1 MNKNTFLIAF
11 LLISG
16 FLISCGDDDVPPIEN
31 EEEVIDLVRLTFSP
45 SGGGTDVVV
54 TATDP
59 DGEGPMDMVPDAVIQ
74 LNTGTTYTLSID
86 FENTA
91 EAEDITEEVEQE
103 GEEHMI
109 FFSFTADIFSDPTG
123 NGNIDNRADD
133 INYNDQD
140 GDGNPIG
147 LSTDWTAG
155 SASSDGSFRI
165 VLKHQPN
172 LKSGTSGSTDGETDV
187 DIAWEIDIL
196 AP

>member
-1 MNKNTFLIAF
+1 MNKNLLLIAL

-16 FLISCGDDDVPPIEN
+16 LMISCGDDDAPPIEN

-59 DGEGPMDMVPDAVIQ
+59 DGEGPMNMAPDAVIE
-74 LNTGTTYTLSID
+74 LNTGTTYTLSIE

-123 NGNIDNRADD
+123 DGNIDNRADD

-140 GDGNPIG
+140 MDGNPIG

-172 LKSGTSGSTDGETDV
+172 LKSGTSGSTNGETDV